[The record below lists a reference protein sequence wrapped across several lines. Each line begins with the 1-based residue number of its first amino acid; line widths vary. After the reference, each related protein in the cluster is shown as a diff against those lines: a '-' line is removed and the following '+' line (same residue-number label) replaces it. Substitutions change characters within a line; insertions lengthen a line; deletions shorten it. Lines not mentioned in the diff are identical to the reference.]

1 MARTAS
7 LATSVRQSFA
17 WAPANHRHRFA
28 SYGNGKHAANQM
40 LPCVLENANFTLF
53 SCSKLFLKQDTEPN
67 YVYMRVTSQKFAM
80 TTSVEQN
87 ENELA
92 RGNELAT
99 EGRIIFSN
107 PKAPPD
113 IVDPAYATLHTA
125 KTLQRNG
132 RVTQT
137 GHLTERQ
144 TLAVFEVLPTLFQC

>member
-1 MARTAS
+1 
-7 LATSVRQSFA
+7 
-17 WAPANHRHRFA
+17 
-28 SYGNGKHAANQM
+28 
-40 LPCVLENANFTLF
+40 
-53 SCSKLFLKQDTEPN
+53 
-67 YVYMRVTSQKFAM
+67 MRVTSQKFAM
-80 TTSVEQN
+80 TTSVEQKQ
-87 ENELA
+87 NELT
-92 RGNELAT
+92 R